1 MNLLSILSRV
11 SSISSPIDLTSGA
24 EQGVI
29 FGKFFHPDVSQMSEP
44 TMAIAPF
51 LRVPAEIRLMI
62 YKLLLLDHNDT
73 TLRIRTEQPSIY
85 ERHKRVLRRT
95 KFRYIADRMRS
106 RSAESTYF
114 LDRKPESIHSS
125 ILGVNQQIHAEACHV
140 LYSQHIFDFGMDIES
155 ILPFLQDLTPAALS
169 SIKHMN
175 IIKRSLPYTKD
186 FDRCEWRN
194 ACAFISQNLRLV
206 SLKLLVEAGSP
217 SLANRPALYW
227 KQKST
232 YSKAD
237 FALIARLDEMDE
249 DMEWMKQFV
258 AIKDL
263 QVLNVKALLQ
273 HCPVPGSKA
282 MAFFVSFSA
291 SIEIGFAEYLRS
303 LMVAKS

>member
-1 MNLLSILSRV
+1 
-11 SSISSPIDLTSGA
+11 
-24 EQGVI
+24 
-29 FGKFFHPDVSQMSEP
+29 
-44 TMAIAPF
+44 MAIAPF
-51 LRVPAEIRLMI
+51 LRVPAEIRLII
-62 YKLLLLDHNDT
+62 YNLLLSDHNDM
-73 TLRIRTEQPSIY
+73 TLRIRTEQPSVY

-114 LDRKPESIHSS
+114 LDRSPGSIHSS
-125 ILGVNQQIHAEACHV
+125 ILGVNQQIHAEASHV

-186 FDRCEWRN
+186 FDRCEWRS

-206 SLKLLVEAGSP
+206 QLDLYVEGGTP

-249 DMEWMKQFV
+249 DMEWMKHVV

-263 QVLNVKALLQ
+263 RVLNVKALLQ

-282 MAFFVSFSA
+282 MAFFVNFSA
-291 SIEIGFAEYLRS
+291 SIETGFAEYLRS